1 MKWLERNIKQMKK
14 NLNSERFI
22 QLLCKMEKVGK
33 IAKNRKW
40 QQLLHS
46 DCTSF
51 SADWKHLPLE
61 WNKNLHEKWMLFVYL
76 SVYFLLNFQ
85 HRHRTQ
91 ELKQSKAQNT
101 SWQNSSP
108 FSSPAVTTVFQR
120 SLHSSFSA
128 SKRKN
133 NTTLYLTKEEQYYS
147 DYWKIEFVNNSEK
160 VTVHLPSS
168 VRGQDFDY

>member
-1 MKWLERNIKQMKK
+1 MNNLKRKQNKWKKK

-22 QLLCKMEKVGK
+22 QLLCKMKKVGK
-33 IAKNRKW
+33 TAKNQRW
-40 QQLLHS
+40 QQLLHC

-61 WNKNLHEKWMLFVYL
+61 WNKNLHEKWMLLVYL

-85 HRHRTQ
+85 HSHRAQ
-91 ELKQSKAQNT
+91 ELKNSKAQSP
-101 SWQNSSP
+101 SWQNSSR
-108 FSSPAVTTVFQR
+108 FTGPAVTTVFNR

-133 NTTLYLTKEEQYYS
+133 NTTCVPHKRRALQSLLKNR
-147 DYWKIEFVNNSEK
+147 VC
-160 VTVHLPSS
+160 
-168 VRGQDFDY
+168 